1 MKITISMPKG
11 VYEKLEKDRGL
22 IPRSTYIQKLIGEG
36 VKKGVKEAYEVP
48 SSTEFQ
54 KEKPTKKKKPKK
66 DLDKLIESGVVQ
78 KGWSGPITKGS
89 QTSWKHVKKKL

>member
-48 SSTEFQ
+48 SSTESQ
-54 KEKPTKKKKPKK
+54 KEKPTKKK